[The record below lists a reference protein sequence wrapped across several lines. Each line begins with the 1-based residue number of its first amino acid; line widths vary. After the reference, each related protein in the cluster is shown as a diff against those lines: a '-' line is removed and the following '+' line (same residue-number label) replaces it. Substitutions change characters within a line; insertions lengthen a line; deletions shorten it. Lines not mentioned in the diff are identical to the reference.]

1 MARCLTPANHT
12 KAAKA
17 DYRDTTILWTLEIR
31 HIVANMFLWC
41 LSLFAI
47 LALGAALMWRYR
59 IGGGLLFLFTTYLF
73 LQFSSRF
80 FLVPW
85 YKDGGNG
92 VWFADG
98 PIWIMTSVGLVFF
111 ALAFTGLVRLIF
123 VVTTKFN

>member
-1 MARCLTPANHT
+1 MSASHNKL
-12 KAAKA
+12 AKA
-17 DYRDTTILWTLEIR
+17 DCQQTTTLPTLEIR

-59 IGGGLLFLFTTYLF
+59 IGGGLLFLCTTYLF
-73 LQFSSRF
+73 LQFSSRY

-98 PIWIMTSVGLVFF
+98 PIWIMTSVGLVLF
-111 ALAFTGLVRLIF
+111 ALAFTALVHLIF